1 MTKKEHKEGLKER
14 YRAWREEKIGIQ
26 RLTKEEVEASFLK
39 KDEQRKKSS

>member
-26 RLTKEEVEASFLK
+26 RLTKEEVEAILK
-39 KDEQRKKSS
+39 ERRAKKEK